1 MQPATKS
8 VNVQAIAP
16 RHALHVPVTS
26 ATPAIRSSLKRSRQ
40 SDEDAA
46 RQARDAMI
54 LRGPFAKT
62 KDTAGYY
69 ATSNDLAIRV
79 CESST
84 ENKKKTRA
92 EDEASTSRVFAD
104 DATTICNPQERT
116 DKSDGEDDSTSLEAR
131 LQPHFSLDSARRIK
145 LTLAGFDV
153 GAAFRLLQEEAVP
166 FVNDDTLKVSI
177 KKLYLML

>member
-46 RQARDAMI
+46 RQARDAII
-54 LRGPFAKT
+54 LKLQRPPHVVHSPKRKIQQG
-62 KDTAGYY
+62 
-69 ATSNDLAIRV
+69 
-79 CESST
+79 ESSK

-92 EDEASTSRVFAD
+92 EDEASTSRVVAD

-116 DKSDGEDDSTSLEAR
+116 DKSDGEDDSTSLEAK

-153 GAAFRLLQEEAVP
+153 GAAFRLLQEEAAP